1 MPYSALPVLE
11 SPGFAPQQSD
21 WIKNGVKCCCWSFQ
35 NRSESKRMQTY
46 GIRITVFSLGTLVIN
61 NCYNCMNI
69 KGLCSYCEIFR
80 SPLQFGLLWGAD
92 EPKLFKCKARVDL
105 CRGGRRAEKQPFPA
119 WIFGEPLSGRIEGNS
134 FTLRAKASVPSMWQD
149 SEQQQT
155 CLFW

>member
-1 MPYSALPVLE
+1 MPYSALTVLE
-11 SPGFAPQQSD
+11 SPGFAPQKSD

-92 EPKLFKCKARVDL
+92 DCPNSSNAKPGWICAGE
-105 CRGGRRAEKQPFPA
+105 AEGLRNNPFQH
-119 WIFGEPLSGRIEGNS
+119 ESLVSHCQKE
-134 FTLRAKASVPSMWQD
+134 
-149 SEQQQT
+149 
-155 CLFW
+155 